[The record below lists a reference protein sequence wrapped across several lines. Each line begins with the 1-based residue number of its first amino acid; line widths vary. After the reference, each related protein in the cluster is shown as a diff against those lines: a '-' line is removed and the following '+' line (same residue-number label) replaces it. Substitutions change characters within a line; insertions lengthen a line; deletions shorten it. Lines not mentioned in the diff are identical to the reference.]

1 VADGDFNGTPAVLT
15 QTLDG
20 YLWIGTGTG
29 LIRFDGVRFV
39 PWTPPDGQQLLDPR
53 IFSLLGARDGSLWIG
68 TGFSISH
75 WKNGR
80 LTNYPEL
87 NGRIEAIVE
96 DGEGSIWLARTH
108 MPDKMGPVCR
118 IKNEQL
124 RCFAGSQD
132 IPFPNALQLANG
144 GHDKLWIEGYSELSL
159 WKPGSGHV
167 YFPNVTGRPEGF
179 PLFKALAAAP
189 DGSAWAT
196 IDGSGKF
203 LQLQHFDGLNWK
215 PIDYPGIGVEN
226 SDVTTLFIDREN
238 ALWIGTAHHG
248 IFRARGDLV
257 DHFDRTDG
265 LSSNAVGS
273 FFQDKEGTL
282 WVATSAG
289 IDNFRD
295 TRWQLIRCV
304 KACQRTAR

>member
-1 VADGDFNGTPAVLT
+1 MTALRRQAILFAFFLSGLHSVLALDTARQISQYRHSAWRVEDGDFNGTPVVMT

-39 PWTPPDGQQLLDPR
+39 PWTPPAGQQLLDPR

-87 NGRIEAIVE
+87 SGRIEAMVE
-96 DGEGSIWLARTH
+96 DEEGSIWLARTH

-118 IKNEQL
+118 VRNEQL
-124 RCFAGSQD
+124 RCFTGDQD
-132 IPFPNALQLANG
+132 IPFPNALQLATHG
-144 GHDKLWIEGYSELSL
+144 RDQLWIAGYSELCL

-179 PLFKALAAAP
+179 ALFKAIAAAP
-189 DGSAWAT
+189 DGSTWAA
-196 IDGSGKF
+196 IDGS
-203 LQLQHFDGLNWK
+203 
-215 PIDYPGIGVEN
+215 
-226 SDVTTLFIDREN
+226 DRK
-238 ALWIGTAHHG
+238 
-248 IFRARGDLV
+248 
-257 DHFDRTDG
+257 
-265 LSSNAVGS
+265 SVGR
-273 FFQDKEGTL
+273 ER
-282 WVATSAG
+282 V
-289 IDNFRD
+289 
-295 TRWQLIRCV
+295 
-304 KACQRTAR
+304 